1 MLVTYRYKQIPKIT
15 FDIELEADADIKKFE
30 EENQVEVI
38 EVVKKSESDIKQEAT
53 DKAYKEYMQIIRYKK
68 NLIDEY
74 VMVSNNLSVEAEND
88 PESFHYEYL
97 VALSK
102 LLENQIVF
110 QAVKQAGYFINENDF
125 YDRWEKE

>member
-1 MLVTYRYKQIPKIT
+1 MLVKYRYKQIPKIT

-38 EVVKKSESDIKQEAT
+38 EVVKKSESDIRQEAT

-88 PESFHYEYL
+88 PESFNYEYL

-110 QAVKQAGYFINENDF
+110 QAVKQAGYFVNENDF
-125 YDRWEKE
+125 YNRWEKE